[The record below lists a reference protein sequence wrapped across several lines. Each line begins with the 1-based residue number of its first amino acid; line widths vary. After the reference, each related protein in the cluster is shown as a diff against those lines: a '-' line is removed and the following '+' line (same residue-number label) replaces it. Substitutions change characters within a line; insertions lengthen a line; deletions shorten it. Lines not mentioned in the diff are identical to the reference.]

1 MEEQDYR
8 TTYELEDHNWW
19 FVGMRRIGLSLLAP
33 AWRRPPD
40 SPPPRILDV
49 GCGTGIILEHLEPY
63 GPATGLD
70 FSATALEFCRKR
82 GAARLVQG
90 QGERLPFADESFDVV
105 TAFGV
110 VEHIDDDRGA
120 VAEWCRVLKPGGHLV
135 LLTSSYQWLWS
146 GHDVSNHHVR
156 RYLLADVRAL
166 LEGAGL
172 RAERL
177 SYVNTFL
184 FPAILAIRVVER
196 LRRGSTPPEPHKDT
210 GEVPEPLNR
219 LFVRLLDLEGRIIS
233 RRRLPFGVSII
244 GRAAKPEQP
253 TRRGGS

>member
-19 FVGMRRIGLSLLAP
+19 FVGMRRIGLALLAP
-33 AWRRPPD
+33 AWERPPGTA
-40 SPPPRILDV
+40 PPRILDV
-49 GCGTGIILEHLEPY
+49 GCGTGIVLEHLEPY

-82 GAARLVQG
+82 GATRLVQG
-90 QGERLPFADESFDVV
+90 KGEHLPFADDSFDVV

-120 VAEWCRVLKPGGHLV
+120 LAEWCRVLKPGGHLV

-156 RYLLADVRAL
+156 RYLLRQVRGL
-166 LEGAGL
+166 VEGAGL
-172 RAERL
+172 RPERL
-177 SYVNTFL
+177 SYVNTLL
-184 FPAILAIRVVER
+184 FPVILAIRVVER
-196 LRRGSTPPEPHKDT
+196 LRRGGGHPEPHKDT

-219 LFVRLLDLEGRIIS
+219 VFVRLLEMEGRII
-233 RRRLPFGVSII
+233 RRLPLPFGVSII
-244 GRAAKPEQP
+244 GRATKPEQP
-253 TRRGGS
+253 KHPPVS

>member
-19 FVGMRRIGLSLLAP
+19 FVGMRRIGMALLAP
-33 AWRRPPD
+33 AWERPAGT
-40 SPPPRILDV
+40 PPPRLLDV
-49 GCGTGIILEHLEPY
+49 GCGTGIVLEHLEPY

-70 FSATALEFCRKR
+70 FSSTALEFCRKR
-82 GAARLVQG
+82 GATRLVRG
-90 QGERLPFADESFDVV
+90 QGEHLPFADDSFDVV

-120 VAEWCRVLKPGGHLV
+120 LAEWCRVLKPGGHLV

-156 RYLLADVRAL
+156 RYLLRHVREL
-166 LEGAGL
+166 VEGVGL
-172 RAERL
+172 RAERM
-177 SYVNTFL
+177 SYVNTLL
-184 FPAILAIRVVER
+184 FPVILAIRVIER
-196 LRRGSTPPEPHKDT
+196 IRRGSAQPEPHKDT

-219 LFVRLLDLEGRIIS
+219 LFVRLLELEGRII
-233 RRRLPFGVSII
+233 RRLPLPFGVSII
-244 GRAAKPEQP
+244 GRATKPEQP
-253 TRRGGS
+253 KHPPVS

>member
-1 MEEQDYR
+1 MEQQDYR
-8 TTYELEDHNWW
+8 TTYELEESNWW

-33 AWRRPPD
+33 AWRRPAG

-70 FSATALEFCRKR
+70 FSPIALEFCRRR

-90 QGERLPFADESFDVV
+90 QGERLPFADSCFDVV

-110 VEHIDDDRGA
+110 VEHIDDDAGA

-156 RYLLADVRAL
+156 RYLLREVRSLVEA
-166 LEGAGL
+166 AGL
-172 RAERL
+172 RAKRL

-184 FPAILAIRVVER
+184 FPPILAIRVVER
-196 LRRGSTPPEPHKDT
+196 LRRAGAAPQPHKDT
-210 GEVPEPLNR
+210 GEVPALLNR
-219 LFVRLLDLEGRIIS
+219 LFLRLLDIEGRIIS

-244 GRAAKPEQP
+244 GVAIKPGRPAALIP
-253 TRRGGS
+253 S

>member
-8 TTYELEDHNWW
+8 TTYDLEDHNWW
-19 FVGMRRIGLSLLAP
+19 FVAMRRIGMSLLAP
-33 AWRRPPD
+33 AWRRPAGT
-40 SPPPRILDV
+40 PPPRILDV
-49 GCGTGIILEHLEPY
+49 GCGTGIMLEHLEPY

-82 GAARLVQG
+82 GATRLVQG
-90 QGERLPFADESFDVV
+90 QGERLPFADDSFDVV

-110 VEHIDDDRGA
+110 VEHIEDDEGA
-120 VAEWCRVLKPGGHLV
+120 VAEWCRVLKPGGYLV

-156 RYLLADVRAL
+156 RYVLRQVREM

-172 RAERL
+172 RSERL
-177 SYVNTFL
+177 SYVNTLL
-184 FPAILAIRVVER
+184 FPVILAIRVVER
-196 LRRGSTPPEPHKDT
+196 LRRRGAPPEPHKDT

-219 LFVRLLDLEGRIIS
+219 LFVRLLEFEGRMIS
-233 RRRLPFGVSII
+233 RTPLPFGVSII
-244 GRAAKPEQP
+244 GRATKPEQRNHP
-253 TRRGGS
+253 AVA